1 MEAPVTAV
9 VLAVAGI
16 VLAVALRRDREASR
30 RATVG
35 ELAAARATIAA
46 RLRRFDEERAVR
58 FVRYEQ
64 AWSRAGVRPRPL
76 YLTGWDGRRTTG
88 G

>member
-1 MEAPVTAV
+1 MTAL
-9 VLAVAGI
+9 VLVVAG
-16 VLAVALRRDREASR
+16 ALLIALLRDREASR
-30 RATVG
+30 PATVG

-46 RLRRFDEERAVR
+46 RLRRFEEERAVR

-64 AWSRAGVRPRPL
+64 AWARAGVKPRPL
-76 YLTGWDGRRTTG
+76 YLTGYDGRRATG